1 MRYFL
6 CVPRRVSRSE
16 ALADAPGVLTG
27 ALFLESSQLGAA
39 VHLLD
44 TARGLLVGPSVSVLC
59 EERDSRRV

>member
-1 MRYFL
+1 
-6 CVPRRVSRSE
+6 VSRSE